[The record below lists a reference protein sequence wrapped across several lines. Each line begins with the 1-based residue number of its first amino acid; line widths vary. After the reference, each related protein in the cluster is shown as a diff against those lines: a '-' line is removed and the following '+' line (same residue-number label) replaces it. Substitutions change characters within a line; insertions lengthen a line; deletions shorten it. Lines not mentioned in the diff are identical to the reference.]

1 MQTLPR
7 YAGQGCAGTSAV
19 LALRSGTES
28 APDPLDMGHE
38 DRLSFHVF
46 AHREAELLHNTH
58 ALVETS
64 DLSQRTP
71 TRTVK
76 VLLIKT
82 KITGKE

>member
-1 MQTLPR
+1 M
-7 YAGQGCAGTSAV
+7 
-19 LALRSGTES
+19 LALRSGTKS

-46 AHREAELLHNTH
+46 AHREAELLQTTH
-58 ALVETS
+58 AFAETS

-82 KITGKE
+82 KITEKE

>member
-46 AHREAELLHNTH
+46 AHREAEFYTTLMHLWRQVTFHKGH
-58 ALVETS
+58 QQE
-64 DLSQRTP
+64 LSRFC
-71 TRTVK
+71 
-76 VLLIKT
+76 
-82 KITGKE
+82 